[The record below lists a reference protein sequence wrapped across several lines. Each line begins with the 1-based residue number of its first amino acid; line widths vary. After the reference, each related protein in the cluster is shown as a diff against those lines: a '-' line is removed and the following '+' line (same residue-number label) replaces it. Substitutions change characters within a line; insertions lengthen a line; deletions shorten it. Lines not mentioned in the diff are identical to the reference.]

1 MNDPNN
7 ISSIDK
13 ELEDAK
19 SNYLGKR
26 AYSHETNAQQAHYLG
41 YYEIIG
47 LGADF
52 DNPTKEDLAK
62 VMNKLVDYAVN
73 FRNPEIVKKHYDEPE
88 MRVTF
93 SPDGYNKVRACHD
106 AIFGFLRPLCETDV
120 ETVNGYPFS
129 IERDQKE
136 DFIVHIKQVD

>member
-1 MNDPNN
+1 MDMG
-7 ISSIDK
+7 SK
-13 ELEDAK
+13 MGVCTDALDVLCEAMFV
-19 SNYLGKR
+19 SYQN
-26 AYSHETNAQQAHYLG
+26 H
-41 YYEIIG
+41 
-47 LGADF
+47 
-52 DNPTKEDLAK
+52 
-62 VMNKLVDYAVN
+62 
-73 FRNPEIVKKHYDEPE
+73 VKKHYDEPE